1 MGNGNLCNGVI
12 NPEKCEKCILD
23 GRDGIGKI
31 NELLVNNRILFNFFK
46 NLLIFSSFK
55 KYLQSK
61 YAVLIPINKRLKI
74 NFNRAEKIITKTDAV
89 IVPYKFGIS
98 LFSNFTQ
105 STKNIFVLPWFSDP
119 VINKVE
125 KRNIFTIS
133 YIGRVSPEKSLH
145 IVLESLKKIP
155 ANLEIVLNITGKNS
169 SQYCL
174 DLLKKYPNKVNNIK
188 INWLD
193 WVNPSF
199 IYNNSDIILVT
210 TGCMECGPFTLFE
223 ALSYKVPV
231 IATNIPPI
239 LEIVKEGVN
248 GYLVDFNS
256 SDSIAD
262 AILKAYNDFTQN
274 KFSNFNFC
282 KINTVNEYCIE
293 IFNIYK
299 RIFSIEK

>member
-1 MGNGNLCNGVI
+1 
-12 NPEKCEKCILD
+12 
-23 GRDGIGKI
+23 
-31 NELLVNNRILFNFFK
+31 
-46 NLLIFSSFK
+46 
-55 KYLQSK
+55 
-61 YAVLIPINKRLKI
+61 
-74 NFNRAEKIITKTDAV
+74 
-89 IVPYKFGIS
+89 
-98 LFSNFTQ
+98 
-105 STKNIFVLPWFSDP
+105 
-119 VINKVE
+119 
-125 KRNIFTIS
+125 
-133 YIGRVSPEKSLH
+133 
-145 IVLESLKKIP
+145 
-155 ANLEIVLNITGKNS
+155 LEIVLNITGKNS

-256 SDSIAD
+256 SGSIAD
-262 AILKAYNDFTQN
+262 AIVKAYNDFTQN
-274 KFSNFNFC
+274 NFLNFNFH

-299 RIFSIEK
+299 RIL